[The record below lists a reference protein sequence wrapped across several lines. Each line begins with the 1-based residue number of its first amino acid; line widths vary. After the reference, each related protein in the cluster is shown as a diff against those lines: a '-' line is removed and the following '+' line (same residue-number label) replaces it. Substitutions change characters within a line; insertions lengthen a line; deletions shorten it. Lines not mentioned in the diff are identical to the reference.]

1 MKHLKTKLMLS
12 AAAFACLGAIAF
24 QPAVAKAEGFDVSG
38 LRMENGASVC
48 LSDEFSGI
56 RWTTTIDAEWYNS
69 LGGANCLFGAIV
81 APTDSFEGA
90 LTHNVE
96 GVSVV
101 DLPVIGGFGAIEKDT
116 TYYSVIDYNDIWEN
130 YQAAGGEMSQEE
142 VLEKAYEMEL
152 TARAYVQVD
161 GEYYY
166 ADMTGIT
173 TSRSARQVAFAAELS
188 GEIQEKYRDKGEVE
202 KAEKAAS
209 YYGYTAE
216 DGYYVPEVESN
227 GAVGTKYLDLTAL
240 ESEKQT
246 IKVDVEIDGTVE
258 EVLIGAEKMR
268 STVAYDADKKLLDF
282 YVLSEQVFSAGE
294 TYVTVFTEEGKI
306 YTIPFICATKAIKT
320 VDDLKIFNAKGV
332 NGSKSVKVKETV
344 DGVQHFYREEG
355 YWSADQE
362 QGGYYVLGADIEAE
376 GYVHGSKKTDGTFN
390 DDTWNSAS
398 TYKNM
403 PIGLTGTFNGLGY
416 AIKDMEIGSEREGFF
431 GIVNGGTVKNVAFLD
446 VKATGESKFV
456 IANYLYKATVE
467 NVYIRTDK
475 YVEGESMGFPTGEC
489 SALANYAA
497 GNSKLRSLFI
507 HYQTANDLAF
517 PSGVMF
523 TAYNDGFTT
532 EDVYCVTD
540 NKIGSSYTHALMYI
554 NNKEYA
560 TGKNYNTTKSVWLAE
575 NEISLTASDGTVYM
589 FAPGEIE
596 ETLND
601 NGTPNYVGEAPL
613 NNVDKI
619 IKNGLIPAELALKF
633 HSDTTRARVVMYG
646 AFRYNSLDA
655 LYTYNETYTNL
666 ANTGCWSLDENNQL
680 VWGK

>member
-56 RWTTTIDAEWYNS
+56 RWTTTIDAEWYNG

-101 DLPVIGGFGAIEKDT
+101 DLPVIGGFGTIEKDT

-130 YQAAGGEMSQEE
+130 YQATGGEMTQEE

-227 GAVGTKYLDLTAL
+227 GAVGTKYLDLSAL
-240 ESEKQT
+240 KDAKQT
-246 IKVDVEIDGTVE
+246 VKVDVEIDGTVE

-268 STVAYDADKKLLDF
+268 STVQYDADKKLLGF
-282 YVLSEQVFSAGE
+282 YVLPEQVFSAGE
-294 TYVTVFTEEGKI
+294 TYVTVFTKEGKI
-306 YTIPFICATKAIKT
+306 YTVPFICATKAIKT

-332 NGSKSVKVKETV
+332 NGVKSVKVSETV
-344 DGVQHFYREEG
+344 DGVKHNYIEEG

-362 QGGYYVLGADIEAE
+362 QGGYYVLGKDIEAE

-398 TYKNM
+398 NYVNQ

-431 GIVNGGTVKNVAFLD
+431 GIVNDGTVKNVAFLD
-446 VKATGESKFV
+446 VKATGDYKLV
-456 IANYLYKATVE
+456 LAQYLLNATIE
-467 NVYIRTDK
+467 NVYIQTNK
-475 YVEGESMGFPTGEC
+475 YVADADADGVAESMGFPAANCAILAEYAYGKTTSIKNCNIVFNTPNAMDTNGSHGGIFRTDNSGNMSAKFENVYFASGNNFNYQYKTSTTNEETGEVVQ
-489 SALANYAA
+489 STQKENV
-497 GNSKLRSLFI
+497 R
-507 HYQTANDLAF
+507 QR
-517 PSGVMF
+517 
-523 TAYNDGFTT
+523 
-532 EDVYCVTD
+532 
-540 NKIGSSYTHALMYI
+540 LMYD
-554 NNKEYA
+554 
-560 TGKNYNTTKSVWLAE
+560 KSKKIVYLAE
-575 NEISLTASDGTVYM
+575 NEVVQDGTDADGNPIWKPASSGSGIYPVANFVSNLGLTYKVLTGVYRCKGLSSLKLID
-589 FAPGEIE
+589 AAIE
-596 ETLND
+596 WMPT
-601 NGTPNYVGEAPL
+601 AW
-613 NNVDKI
+613 
-619 IKNGLIPAELALKF
+619 LA
-633 HSDTTRARVVMYG
+633 
-646 AFRYNSLDA
+646 
-655 LYTYNETYTNL
+655 
-666 ANTGCWSLDENNQL
+666 
-680 VWGK
+680 